1 MAHPRSR
8 TIDEIRARSAGMSA
22 AKRAVGDFISE
33 NWKYVAFLNAAQ
45 LAAEVGVSESVVVR
59 FAKDLGLRGYPD
71 LQDQIRDLVMDDMG
85 ILDLYRGTTEDRSS
99 TIDSRIQHS
108 LDADVSN
115 LTRTMESLS
124 SDAAE
129 AAARLLLEARQ
140 IAVIGARTSRAP
152 ASVAALYLNAVLAN
166 ARHVENTNSDIYD
179 QLRGLDDRDVV
190 LAFILR
196 HYNRDTVA
204 QVAYA
209 RSRGAKVI
217 TVTDSAQ
224 SPLVQDSDHVFYAH
238 VDGPSFYLSQVAV
251 LGIVNLL
258 LLLVATLG
266 DVETQG
272 ANLAELE
279 EIYDTYYYSKPI
291 RRRPAADERPVD

>member
-1 MAHPRSR
+1 MRGQHSQ
-8 TIDEIRARSAGMSA
+8 IIEDIRVRSASMSA
-22 AKRAVGDFISE
+22 AKRAVGEFIAQ
-33 NWKYVAFLNAAQ
+33 NWKYTAFLNAAQ
-45 LAAEVGVSESVVVR
+45 LAAEAGVSESVVVR
-59 FAKDLGLRGYPD
+59 LAKDLGFRGYPD
-71 LQDQIRDLVMDDMG
+71 LQEQIRDLVMDDMG
-85 ILDLYRGTTEDRSS
+85 ILDLYRGTTEDRASS
-99 TIDSRIQHS
+99 IDSRIKHS
-108 LDADVSN
+108 LDADVAN
-115 LTRTMESLS
+115 LTRTMESMPPA
-124 SDAAE
+124 DAE
-129 AAARLLLEARQ
+129 AAARLLLDARQ

-166 ARHVENTNSDIYD
+166 ARHVENSNSDIYD
-179 QLRGLDDRDVV
+179 QLRSLSERDVV

-209 RSRGAKVI
+209 RSRGARVI

-224 SPLVQDSDHVFYAH
+224 SPLVQHSDHVFYVQ

-251 LGIVNLL
+251 IGVVNLL

-266 DVETQG
+266 DSEVQG

-279 EIYDTYYYSKPI
+279 QIYDTFYYSKPI
-291 RRRPAADERPVD
+291 RWRQPANDESAV